1 MDCTSSIHQSFLCV
15 FPCSIWAYETVH
27 LAWWQVECDQKTIA
41 SISYPR
47 SPSTRCHCG
56 TISMRKSIHK
66 GQKQHPPHTWWWY
79 IEWECDS
86 TWRWVMGNWN
96 VNINGLVSHV
106 FINMKGM
113 YWLKIT
119 VFGGITMYN
128 DTDRLIKRDLSC
140 LGVDSGQNVCE
151 TNPLILTFES
161 HASLTARLIKSHA
174 DDSCGWFIRDCND
187 NWK

>member
-1 MDCTSSIHQSFLCV
+1 VCLLW
-15 FPCSIWAYETVH
+15 SIWAYETVH

-41 SISYPR
+41 SLSYPR

-86 TWRWVMGNWN
+86 TWRWVMRNWN

-106 FINMKGM
+106 FINMKWM

-119 VFGGITMYN
+119 VFEGITMYN

-151 TNPLILTFES
+151 TNPLILTFWITC
-161 HASLTARLIKSHA
+161 LTHSTFDQVSCWWQLWVIYSCLQWPLKIMFMKLI
-174 DDSCGWFIRDCND
+174 R
-187 NWK
+187 